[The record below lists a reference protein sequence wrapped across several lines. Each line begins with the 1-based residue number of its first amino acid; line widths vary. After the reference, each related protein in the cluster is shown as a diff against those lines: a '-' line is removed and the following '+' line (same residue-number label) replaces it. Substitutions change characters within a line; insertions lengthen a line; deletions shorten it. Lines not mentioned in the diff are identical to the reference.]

1 MKKNNIVSL
10 LKGDRIPKKW
20 GKLIF
25 YAGLLLFGVFL
36 IISVSVIT
44 YSTLTYE
51 GEDNTTTTTP
61 TVYNETANRIGFNI
75 PAWSIGGISA
85 SFAGLISVFTGN
97 YLGGTLILDNKKWLL
112 SWKRTGK
119 AKYKFYS
126 KTARII
132 TKKGDIL
139 VSKEGGKYKLMLPLI
154 DEDLTKYGLIKLGEY
169 YIGYST
175 KAELSSILHVYLTQI
190 S

>member
-1 MKKNNIVSL
+1 MKKNNILSL
-10 LKGDRIPKKW
+10 LKGEKIPRNWGRIV
-20 GKLIF
+20 F

-36 IISVSVIT
+36 ITSASVIT
-44 YSTLTYE
+44 YSTLTYDTE
-51 GEDNTTTTTP
+51 VTTTP
-61 TVYNETANRIGFNI
+61 TTIYTETANKLGFNI
-75 PAWSIGGISA
+75 PIWSVGGISA
-85 SFAGLISVFTGN
+85 SFVGLISIFTGN

-112 SWKRTGK
+112 NWRRIGK

-126 KTARII
+126 KTARIN
-132 TKKGDIL
+132 TSKGDIL

-154 DEDLTKYGLIKLGEY
+154 DEDLTKYGLVKLGEY

-190 S
+190 N